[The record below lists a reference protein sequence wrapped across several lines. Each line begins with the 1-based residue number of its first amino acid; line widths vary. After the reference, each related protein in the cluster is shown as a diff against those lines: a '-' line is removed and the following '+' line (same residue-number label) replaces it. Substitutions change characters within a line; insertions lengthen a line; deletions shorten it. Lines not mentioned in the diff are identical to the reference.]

1 MPCQLLSSRRKRVV
15 ARPRTIGIHPALS
28 ANSSDDELL
37 NLRMCDLGLTLRGT
51 WLEARLAELYA
62 DLKRRKFRFLP
73 HAWLSHDW
81 FSCDGVPG
89 IAIPFYLAHPRL
101 RRLERRQVH
110 EVEGGSLE
118 ECIKILRHECGHAIQ
133 HAYQLHRRR
142 RYQQLFGKS
151 SQTYPEFYR
160 PNPASRRYVQH
171 LPLYYAQSHPDEDFA
186 ETFAIWLLPHAT
198 WRKRYQ
204 AWPALSKLEYVEEL
218 MQEVKHTW
226 PPISSRKTVDPIH
239 SLKILLRDYYAEK
252 QERYDHGHTDIYDRD
267 LRRVFSNQSRSIPHA
282 SASKF
287 LRSNRSRI
295 LSLARRNSGEYR
307 FALECVLDEMTGRC
321 RELKI
326 RTAGAEQKL
335 LKDFARLLN
344 VKTALFLSRRLKP
357 IAL

>member
-1 MPCQLLSSRRKRVV
+1 M

-28 ANSSDDELL
+28 ANRSDDDLL

-51 WLEARLAELYA
+51 WLEDRVSELYA
-62 DLKRRKFRFLP
+62 DLERRKFRFFP
-73 HAWLSHDW
+73 HVWLSHDW
-81 FSCDGVPG
+81 FSPDGVPG

-118 ECIKILRHECGHAIQ
+118 ECMKILRHECGHAMQ
-133 HAYQLHRRR
+133 HAYQLQRRR
-142 RYQQLFGKS
+142 GYQKLFGKS
-151 SQTYPEFYR
+151 SQTYPESYR

-186 ETFAIWLLPHAT
+186 ETFAVWLRPHAT
-198 WRKRYQ
+198 WRKTYE
-204 AWPALSKLEYVEEL
+204 AWPALNKLEYVEDL
-218 MQEVKHTW
+218 MQEVKHTR
-226 PPISSRKTVDPIH
+226 PLISSRKKVDPIH
-239 SLKILLRDYYAEK
+239 SLKIRLRDYYADK

-267 LRRVFSNQSRSIPHA
+267 LRRVFSNQSKSLRHA
-282 SASKF
+282 SASTF

-295 LSLARRNSGEYR
+295 LALARRNPGEDQ
-307 FALECVLDEMTGRC
+307 FALEYVLDEMTGRC

-326 RTAGAEQKL
+326 RTAGSEQKL
-335 LKDFARLLN
+335 LNDFARLLN
-344 VKTALFLSRRLKP
+344 VKTALFLSRRLNR